1 MRDFIIAI
9 IIVSLLA
16 FTYVNREK
24 LDCQERTY
32 VRHGLTYTV
41 THCVVIDD

>member
-9 IIVSLLA
+9 IIVALLA
-16 FTYVNREK
+16 ITYVNREK
-24 LDCQERTY
+24 LDCRERTY
-32 VRHGLTYTV
+32 VRHGLSYPL